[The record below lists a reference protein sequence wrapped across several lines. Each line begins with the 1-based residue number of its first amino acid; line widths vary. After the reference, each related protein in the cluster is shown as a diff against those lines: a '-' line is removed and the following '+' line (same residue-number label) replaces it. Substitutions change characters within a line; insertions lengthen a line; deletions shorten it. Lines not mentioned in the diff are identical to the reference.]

1 MSEHN
6 HEERRAAMKHELDAC
21 KAEVETRISGHDSR
35 LQAIEANTK
44 ATLDIV
50 SAWNNAQGFV
60 KTVKAIST
68 TIKILAIPVTAM
80 GAIYYFI
87 TTGHLPKP

>member
-1 MSEHN
+1 MI
-6 HEERRAAMKHELDAC
+6 ERRLAHRRNATKDELDAC
-21 KAEVETRISGHDSR
+21 KADVELRISGHDAR

-68 TIKILAIPVTAM
+68 VIKVLTLPVAAA
-80 GAIYYFI
+80 GALWYFFS
-87 TTGHLPKP
+87 TGHWPKG